1 MTTPASR
8 SLQARIAAHESWA
21 RTADRAAR
29 TAPARAGLDARFQ
42 REARERLGPDATER
56 RRRGIGP
63 ASALLPAGRRRGS
76 GEKAAPVTPAGA
88 PPKSRPRPSP
98 GTRTR
103 PQ

>member
-1 MTTPASR
+1 VTTPASR

-56 RRRGIGP
+56 QVADAAESARRAHFSRLAAAGVAARKRRR
-63 ASALLPAGRRRGS
+63 
-76 GEKAAPVTPAGA
+76 
-88 PPKSRPRPSP
+88 
-98 GTRTR
+98 
-103 PQ
+103 